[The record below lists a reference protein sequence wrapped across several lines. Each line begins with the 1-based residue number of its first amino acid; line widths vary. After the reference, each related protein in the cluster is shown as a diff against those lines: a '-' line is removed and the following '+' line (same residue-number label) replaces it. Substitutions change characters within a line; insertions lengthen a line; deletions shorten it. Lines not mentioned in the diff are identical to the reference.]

1 MSKSLRTLKV
11 VIPDGNP
18 LNYKQVVGGSDCVM
32 HVLSRS
38 FCISEHLNELKGMQR
53 PALYLLIDEKGKGY
67 IGQTKGF
74 AARVKDHLAKKPWWT
89 RAYVFVSA
97 SGLYNTANV
106 EYLEYIA
113 IRAAQES
120 ASYDMSDNGQTPT
133 NPTLHEW
140 DRPEFDEVFEQI
152 KFFLLCERCF
162 IFEKVGEGTEK
173 VEKGTAAAATL
184 HENADPGRPIFF
196 YAKRKGI
203 VAKGYPLLDGTKS
216 FVVLKGSLLNVEVTP
231 SFDFLKQ
238 REKVLESCVLKSKDA
253 YELCEDYVF
262 TSPSSASGVCNGYSS
277 NGFEDW
283 KLEDGT
289 TLKSYLDQINQQ
301 LPSNR

>member
-38 FCISEHLNELKGMQR
+38 FCISENLNELKGMQR
-53 PALYLLIDEKGKGY
+53 PALYLLIDEGGKGY

-152 KFFLLCERCF
+152 KFFLLSERCF
-162 IFEKVGEGTEK
+162 IFEKVGEGAEK
-173 VEKGTAAAATL
+173 MEKGTAAAATL
-184 HENADPGRPIFF
+184 HENADPAHPIF

-231 SFDFLKQ
+231 SFSLKKQ

-262 TSPSSASGVCNGYSS
+262 TSPSSASGVCNGFSS

>member
-162 IFEKVGEGTEK
+162 IFEKVEEGTEK

-184 HENADPGRPIFF
+184 HENTEPARPIF

-231 SFDFLKQ
+231 SFSLKKQ

>member
-162 IFEKVGEGTEK
+162 IFEKVGEGAEK
-173 VEKGTAAAATL
+173 VEKGTAAAATPL
-184 HENADPGRPIFF
+184 EKQEPTHPLF

-231 SFDFLKQ
+231 SFSLKKQ
-238 REKVLESCVLKSKDA
+238 REKVLKSCVLKSKDA

>member
-38 FCISEHLNELKGMQR
+38 FCISENLNELKGMQR

-162 IFEKVGEGTEK
+162 IFEKVGEGAEK
-173 VEKGTAAAATL
+173 LERGTAAAVTL
-184 HENADPGRPIFF
+184 HENAEPARPIF

-231 SFDFLKQ
+231 SFALEKL
-238 REKVLESCVLKSKDA
+238 REKVLESCVLKNKA
-253 YELCEDYVF
+253 CYELCEDYVF
-262 TSPSSASGVCNGYSS
+262 STSSSASSVCNGYSS
-277 NGFEDW
+277 NGLETW

>member
-38 FCISEHLNELKGMQR
+38 FCISENLNELKGMQR

-162 IFEKVGEGTEK
+162 IFEKVGEGT
-173 VEKGTAAAATL
+173 AAAATL
-184 HENADPGRPIFF
+184 HENADPAPPIF

-231 SFDFLKQ
+231 SFALEKL

-289 TLKSYLDQINQQ
+289 TLKSYLAQINK
-301 LPSNR
+301 

>member
-38 FCISEHLNELKGMQR
+38 FCISENLNELKGMQR

-162 IFEKVGEGTEK
+162 IFEKVGEGTA
-173 VEKGTAAAATL
+173 TAATL
-184 HENADPGRPIFF
+184 HENAEPARPIF

-231 SFDFLKQ
+231 SFALKKQ
-238 REKVLESCVLKSKDA
+238 REKVLESCVLKNKA
-253 YELCEDYVF
+253 CYELCEDYVF
-262 TSPSSASGVCNGYSS
+262 SSPSSASGVCNGYSS

-289 TLKSYLDQINQQ
+289 TLKAYLDQIKK
-301 LPSNR
+301 

>member
-1 MSKSLRTLKV
+1 MSKTLRTLKV

-38 FCISEHLNELKGMQR
+38 FCISENLNELKGMQR
-53 PALYLLIDEKGKGY
+53 PALYLLIDEGGKGY

-162 IFEKVGEGTEK
+162 IFEKVEECAPS
-173 VEKGTAAAATL
+173 TAITPQRN
-184 HENADPGRPIFF
+184 ESPRPLF

-231 SFDFLKQ
+231 SFSLKKQ

-289 TLKSYLDQINQQ
+289 TLKSYLDQINQ
-301 LPSNR
+301 

>member
-162 IFEKVGEGTEK
+162 IFEKVGEGAEK
-173 VEKGTAAAATL
+173 LERGTAAAATL
-184 HENADPGRPIFF
+184 HENAEPARPIF

-231 SFDFLKQ
+231 SFSLKKQ

-262 TSPSSASGVCNGYSS
+262 TSPSSASGVCNGFSS

-289 TLKSYLDQINQQ
+289 TLKSYLDQITK
-301 LPSNR
+301 

>member
-38 FCISEHLNELKGMQR
+38 FCISENLNELKGMQR

-184 HENADPGRPIFF
+184 HENADPGRPIF

-238 REKVLESCVLKSKDA
+238 RENVLESCVLKSKDA

>member
-1 MSKSLRTLKV
+1 MSKTLRTLKV

-38 FCISEHLNELKGMQR
+38 FCISENLNELKGMQR
-53 PALYLLIDEKGKGY
+53 PALYLLIDEGGKGY

-162 IFEKVGEGTEK
+162 IFEKVEECAPS
-173 VEKGTAAAATL
+173 TAINPQKN
-184 HENADPGRPIFF
+184 EPPRPLF

-203 VAKGYPLLDGTKS
+203 VAKGYPLLEGTKS

-231 SFDFLKQ
+231 SFSLKKQ

-289 TLKSYLDQINQQ
+289 TLKSYLDQITK
-301 LPSNR
+301 

>member
-1 MSKSLRTLKV
+1 MSKTLRTLKV

-38 FCISEHLNELKGMQR
+38 FCISENLNELKGMQR
-53 PALYLLIDEKGKGY
+53 PALYLLIDEGGKGY

-162 IFEKVGEGTEK
+162 IFEKVEECAPS
-173 VEKGTAAAATL
+173 TAITPQKNEPPHPL
-184 HENADPGRPIFF
+184 F

-231 SFDFLKQ
+231 SFSLKKQ

-289 TLKSYLDQINQQ
+289 TLKSYLDQIKK
-301 LPSNR
+301 

>member
-1 MSKSLRTLKV
+1 MSKTLRTLKV

-38 FCISEHLNELKGMQR
+38 FCISENLNELKGMQR
-53 PALYLLIDEKGKGY
+53 PALYLLIDEGGKGY

-162 IFEKVGEGTEK
+162 IFEKVEECAPS
-173 VEKGTAAAATL
+173 TAITPQRN
-184 HENADPGRPIFF
+184 EPPRPLF

-231 SFDFLKQ
+231 SFSLKKQ

-262 TSPSSASGVCNGYSS
+262 TSPSSASGVCNGFSS

-289 TLKSYLDQINQQ
+289 TLQTYLDQINQQ

>member
-97 SGLYNTANV
+97 S
-106 EYLEYIA
+106 
-113 IRAAQES
+113 S
-120 ASYDMSDNGQTPT
+120 
-133 NPTLHEW
+133 
-140 DRPEFDEVFEQI
+140 
-152 KFFLLCERCF
+152 
-162 IFEKVGEGTEK
+162 
-173 VEKGTAAAATL
+173 
-184 HENADPGRPIFF
+184 
-196 YAKRKGI
+196 
-203 VAKGYPLLDGTKS
+203 
-216 FVVLKGSLLNVEVTP
+216 
-231 SFDFLKQ
+231 
-238 REKVLESCVLKSKDA
+238 
-253 YELCEDYVF
+253 
-262 TSPSSASGVCNGYSS
+262 VCNGYSS
-277 NGFEDW
+277 NGLENW

-289 TLKSYLDQINQQ
+289 TLKSYLAQINK
-301 LPSNR
+301 

>member
-1 MSKSLRTLKV
+1 MSKTLRTLKV

-38 FCISEHLNELKGMQR
+38 FCISENLNELKGMQR
-53 PALYLLIDEKGKGY
+53 PALYLLIDEGGKGY

-162 IFEKVGEGTEK
+162 IFEKVEECAPS
-173 VEKGTAAAATL
+173 TAINPQKN
-184 HENADPGRPIFF
+184 EPPRPLF

-289 TLKSYLDQINQQ
+289 TLKSYLDQIKK
-301 LPSNR
+301 

>member
-38 FCISEHLNELKGMQR
+38 FCISENLNELKGMQR
-53 PALYLLIDEKGKGY
+53 PALYLLIDEGGKGY

-162 IFEKVGEGTEK
+162 IFEKVEEGTEK

-184 HENADPGRPIFF
+184 HENADPARPIF

-231 SFDFLKQ
+231 SFSLKKQ

-289 TLKSYLDQINQQ
+289 TLKSYLDQIKK
-301 LPSNR
+301 

>member
-1 MSKSLRTLKV
+1 MSKTLRTLKV

-38 FCISEHLNELKGMQR
+38 FCISENLNELKGMQR
-53 PALYLLIDEKGKGY
+53 PALYLLIDEGGKGY

-162 IFEKVGEGTEK
+162 IFEKVEECAPS
-173 VEKGTAAAATL
+173 TAITPQRN
-184 HENADPGRPIFF
+184 ESPRPLF

-231 SFDFLKQ
+231 SFYLKKQ

-289 TLKSYLDQINQQ
+289 TLKSYLDQINQ
-301 LPSNR
+301 

>member
-38 FCISEHLNELKGMQR
+38 FCISENLNELKGMQR

-162 IFEKVGEGTEK
+162 IFEKVAEGAAPAAPPLEK
-173 VEKGTAAAATL
+173 QEPTHPL
-184 HENADPGRPIFF
+184 F

-231 SFDFLKQ
+231 SFSLKKQ

-262 TSPSSASGVCNGYSS
+262 TSPSSASGVCNGFSS

>member
-162 IFEKVGEGTEK
+162 IFEKVGEGAEK
-173 VEKGTAAAATL
+173 LEKGTAAAATL
-184 HENADPGRPIFF
+184 HENAEPARPIF

-231 SFDFLKQ
+231 SFSLKKQ

-262 TSPSSASGVCNGYSS
+262 TSPSSASGVCNGFSS

-289 TLKSYLDQINQQ
+289 TLKTYLDQINQQ

>member
-38 FCISEHLNELKGMQR
+38 FCISENLNELKGMQR

-162 IFEKVGEGTEK
+162 IFEKVGEGAEK
-173 VEKGTAAAATL
+173 LERGTAAAATL
-184 HENADPGRPIFF
+184 HENAEPARPIF

-231 SFDFLKQ
+231 SFSLKKQ

-262 TSPSSASGVCNGYSS
+262 TSPSSASGVCNGFSS

>member
-162 IFEKVGEGTEK
+162 IFEKVGEGAEK
-173 VEKGTAAAATL
+173 LEKGTAAAATL
-184 HENADPGRPIFF
+184 HENAEPARPIF

-231 SFDFLKQ
+231 SFALEKL
-238 REKVLESCVLKSKDA
+238 REKVLESCVLKDKDA
-253 YELCEDYVF
+253 YELSEDYVF
-262 TSPSSASGVCNGYSS
+262 TSPSSASGVCNGFSS

>member
-162 IFEKVGEGTEK
+162 IFEKVGEGT
-173 VEKGTAAAATL
+173 AAAATL
-184 HENADPGRPIFF
+184 HENAEPARPIF

-231 SFDFLKQ
+231 SFSLKKQ

-262 TSPSSASGVCNGYSS
+262 TSPSSASGVCNGFSS

>member
-1 MSKSLRTLKV
+1 MSKTLRTLKV

-38 FCISEHLNELKGMQR
+38 FCISENLNELKGMQR
-53 PALYLLIDEKGKGY
+53 PALYLLIDEGGKGY

-74 AARVKDHLAKKPWWT
+74 AARVKDHLAKKSWWT

-162 IFEKVGEGTEK
+162 IFEKVEECAPS
-173 VEKGTAAAATL
+173 TAITPQKN
-184 HENADPGRPIFF
+184 EPPRPLF

-231 SFDFLKQ
+231 SFSLKKQ

-262 TSPSSASGVCNGYSS
+262 TSPSSASGVCNGFSS

>member
-162 IFEKVGEGTEK
+162 IFEKVGEGAAPAAPPLEK
-173 VEKGTAAAATL
+173 QEPPHPL
-184 HENADPGRPIFF
+184 F

-231 SFDFLKQ
+231 SFALEKL

>member
-162 IFEKVGEGTEK
+162 IFEKVGEGAEK
-173 VEKGTAAAATL
+173 LERGTAAAATL
-184 HENADPGRPIFF
+184 HENADPARPIF

-238 REKVLESCVLKSKDA
+238 REKVL
-253 YELCEDYVF
+253 
-262 TSPSSASGVCNGYSS
+262 
-277 NGFEDW
+277 
-283 KLEDGT
+283 
-289 TLKSYLDQINQQ
+289 
-301 LPSNR
+301 

>member
-74 AARVKDHLAKKPWWT
+74 AARVKDHLAKKPWWK

-162 IFEKVGEGTEK
+162 IFEKVGEGAEK

-184 HENADPGRPIFF
+184 HENAEPARPIF

-231 SFDFLKQ
+231 SFSLKKQ

-262 TSPSSASGVCNGYSS
+262 TSPSSASGVCNGFSS

>member
-18 LNYKQVVGGSDCVM
+18 LSYKQVVGGSDCVM

-38 FCISEHLNELKGMQR
+38 FCISENLNELKGMQR

-162 IFEKVGEGTEK
+162 IFEKVGEGAEK
-173 VEKGTAAAATL
+173 LEKGTATAATL
-184 HENADPGRPIFF
+184 HENAEPARPIF

-238 REKVLESCVLKSKDA
+238 REKVLESCVLKDKDA

-262 TSPSSASGVCNGYSS
+262 TSPSSASGVCNGFSS

>member
-162 IFEKVGEGTEK
+162 IFEKVEEGTEK

-184 HENADPGRPIFF
+184 HENADPARPIF

-231 SFDFLKQ
+231 SFSLKKQ

-289 TLKSYLDQINQQ
+289 TLKSYLDQIKK
-301 LPSNR
+301 

>member
-1 MSKSLRTLKV
+1 MSKTLRTLKV

-38 FCISEHLNELKGMQR
+38 FCISENLNELKGMQR
-53 PALYLLIDEKGKGY
+53 PALYLLIDEGGKGY

-74 AARVKDHLAKKPWWT
+74 AARVKDHLAKKLGGRALTSLFRLPGCTT
-89 RAYVFVSA
+89 RP
-97 SGLYNTANV
+97 NV

-162 IFEKVGEGTEK
+162 IFEKVEECAAPAAPPLEK
-173 VEKGTAAAATL
+173 QEPPHPL
-184 HENADPGRPIFF
+184 F

-231 SFDFLKQ
+231 SFSLKKQ
-238 REKVLESCVLKSKDA
+238 REKVLESCVLKSKEA
-253 YELCEDYVF
+253 YDLCEDYVF

-289 TLKSYLDQINQQ
+289 TLKSYLDQIKK
-301 LPSNR
+301 

>member
-162 IFEKVGEGTEK
+162 IFEKVGEGAEK
-173 VEKGTAAAATL
+173 LEKGTVAAATL
-184 HENADPGRPIFF
+184 HENAEPARPIF

-231 SFDFLKQ
+231 SFSLKKQ

-289 TLKSYLDQINQQ
+289 TLKSYLDQIKK
-301 LPSNR
+301 

>member
-162 IFEKVGEGTEK
+162 IFEKVGEGAEK
-173 VEKGTAAAATL
+173 LEKGTATAATL
-184 HENADPGRPIFF
+184 HENAEPARPIF

-231 SFDFLKQ
+231 SFSLKKQ

-262 TSPSSASGVCNGYSS
+262 TSPSSASDVCNGFSS

>member
-1 MSKSLRTLKV
+1 MSKTLRTLKV

-38 FCISEHLNELKGMQR
+38 FCISENLNELKGMQR
-53 PALYLLIDEKGKGY
+53 PALYLLIDEGGKGY

-162 IFEKVGEGTEK
+162 IFEKVEECAPS
-173 VEKGTAAAATL
+173 TAITPQRN
-184 HENADPGRPIFF
+184 EPPRPLF

-203 VAKGYPLLDGTKS
+203 VAKGYPLLSGTKS

-231 SFDFLKQ
+231 SFSLKKQ

-289 TLKSYLDQINQQ
+289 TLKSYLDQITK
-301 LPSNR
+301 

>member
-162 IFEKVGEGTEK
+162 IFEKVGEGAEK
-173 VEKGTAAAATL
+173 LEKGTATAATL
-184 HENADPGRPIFF
+184 HENAEPARPIF

-238 REKVLESCVLKSKDA
+238 REKVLESCVLKDKDA
-253 YELCEDYVF
+253 YELSEDYVF
-262 TSPSSASGVCNGYSS
+262 KAPSTACAVCLGRSS
-277 NGFEDW
+277 NGNTEW
-283 KLEDGT
+283 KLENGT
-289 TLKSYLDQINQQ
+289 TLQSYLAQINK
-301 LPSNR
+301 

>member
-162 IFEKVGEGTEK
+162 IFEKVGEGAEK

-184 HENADPGRPIFF
+184 HENADPARPIF

-231 SFDFLKQ
+231 SFSLKKQ

>member
-74 AARVKDHLAKKPWWT
+74 AARVKDHLAKKPWWA

-133 NPTLHEW
+133 NPTLHEG

-162 IFEKVGEGTEK
+162 IFEKVGEGAEK
-173 VEKGTAAAATL
+173 LEKGTATAATL
-184 HENADPGRPIFF
+184 HENAEPARPIF

-231 SFDFLKQ
+231 SFSLKKQ

-262 TSPSSASGVCNGYSS
+262 TSPSSASGVCNGFSS

>member
-162 IFEKVGEGTEK
+162 IFEKVAEGAAPAAPPLEK
-173 VEKGTAAAATL
+173 QEPTHPL
-184 HENADPGRPIFF
+184 F

-231 SFDFLKQ
+231 SFSLKKQ

-262 TSPSSASGVCNGYSS
+262 TSPSSASGVCNGFSS

>member
-1 MSKSLRTLKV
+1 MSKTLRTLKV

-38 FCISEHLNELKGMQR
+38 FCISENLNELKGMQR
-53 PALYLLIDEKGKGY
+53 PALYLLIDEGGKGY

-162 IFEKVGEGTEK
+162 IFEKVEECAPS
-173 VEKGTAAAATL
+173 TAITPQ
-184 HENADPGRPIFF
+184 ENEPPRPLF

-231 SFDFLKQ
+231 SFSLKKQ

-262 TSPSSASGVCNGYSS
+262 TSPSSASGVCNGFSS

>member
-1 MSKSLRTLKV
+1 MSKTLRTLKV

-38 FCISEHLNELKGMQR
+38 FCISENLNELKGMQR
-53 PALYLLIDEKGKGY
+53 PALYLLIDEGGKGY

-162 IFEKVGEGTEK
+162 IFEKVEECAPS
-173 VEKGTAAAATL
+173 TAITPQ
-184 HENADPGRPIFF
+184 ENEPPRPLF

-238 REKVLESCVLKSKDA
+238 REKVLESCVLKDKDA
-253 YELCEDYVF
+253 YELSEDYVF
-262 TSPSSASGVCNGYSS
+262 KAPSTACAVCLGRSS
-277 NGFEDW
+277 NGNTEW

-289 TLKSYLDQINQQ
+289 TLQTYLDQINQ
-301 LPSNR
+301 